1 MGTKQS
7 VLMKVFSNPVMRE
20 LGILPFLLAGLGIAF
35 TVLTPQF
42 ATPENGL
49 NILQQS
55 SFLMLLAMGQLF
67 ALLVGG
73 LDISIGVLIP
83 FVSVITALTM
93 KMGIFASEPAMVALG
108 VLAGGSAALGVGL
121 ANGAIISRAG
131 VSPFVTTLGIFSI
144 LSGAAFVISGE
155 VPVFGLPPFY
165 NQFLGKGDI
174 GPLPISVVVMLVTAS
189 ILYIMMNWTHV
200 GRYFWAIGG
209 NMNSAILSGIPVR
222 RYITLAYMLCSLL
235 AGIAAIL
242 LSARA
247 GSGELTLGLPLMLQA
262 IAAAVLGGA
271 AVGGGRGNIPG
282 VALGAFFIVMLMNG
296 MNLIEM
302 GAFVQ
307 QITVGCFLIL
317 SIVVDRLLQR
327 ARGEREILKASI

>member
-1 MGTKQS
+1 MGIKGKA
-7 VLMKVFSNPVMRE
+7 LKVFSAPIMQE
-20 LGILPFLLAGLGIAF
+20 LGILPFLLAAVGVAF
-35 TVLTPQF
+35 AVLSPHF
-42 ATPENGL
+42 ATVGNGL
-49 NILQQS
+49 NVLQQS
-55 SFLMLLAMGQLF
+55 SFLIILAMGQLF

-93 KMGIFASEPAMVALG
+93 KLDIVASEPAMVALG
-108 VLAGGSAALGVGL
+108 VLAGGSAAAGIGL
-121 ANGAIISRAG
+121 ANGSMIARIG
-131 VSPFVTTLGIFSI
+131 VSPFITTLGLYSI

-165 NQFLGKGDI
+165 NQFLGKGEI
-174 GPLPISVVVMLVTAS
+174 GPFPISVVVMIVIGT
-189 ILYIMMNWTHV
+189 ILYILMNWTKV

-209 NMNSAILSGIPVR
+209 NINAAVLSGIPIR
-222 RYITLAYMLCSLL
+222 KYTTLAYVLCSTL

-271 AVGGGRGNIPG
+271 SVGGGRGNIPG
-282 VALGAFFIVMLMNG
+282 VILGAFFVVMLMNG

-302 GAFVQ
+302 GSFVQ
-307 QITVGCFLIL
+307 QITLGAFLIL
-317 SIVVDRLLQR
+317 GIVVDRLLKR